1 MAERLASSLLLG
13 SAGGGEVLTEI
24 LPLFASALGAGAGF
38 GCRRRGLGELL
49 LGPSGMGLDRGFRC
63 RRCAGIV
70 TCCKASVALCEAF
83 ASITGG
89 VIRLHRRIQGKGI
102 SMDAIRVRGGSR
114 LEGSVWTGGSKNASL
129 PILAAT
135 LLCDGPVVLDN
146 VPQVRDIG
154 TMLGLL
160 ERLGMT
166 WSWQDDGSLRLE
178 LCHEDETEA
187 PYHLVRQMRAS
198 FCLLGPLWAKR
209 GQATVSMP
217 GGCAIGERPVDL
229 HLKGMRALGAR
240 IDLDGGN
247 IRCSGRV
254 SGGSVY
260 LGGSFGSTVLGTA
273 NVLMAAVL
281 ADGETRIDYAAQEP
295 EIEDLCGFLTSCGAQ
310 IEGVGSHC
318 LKVRGVKSLSGCRY
332 RVIED
337 RIEAGTM
344 VIAGLMT
351 RGEVEVLGARPD
363 HLSALVDCLRFAQ
376 LPIELGV
383 RALPLEEIGS
393 AGLRQL
399 AEHPH
404 VERRSE
410 SLGPRQ
416 SAARLQRKPNAPLVS
431 YRTVF
436 HETASGESQQMA
448 EVPFIRSLP
457 WDGCEAVD
465 MSTLPYPGFP
475 TDLQAQFMALMCL
488 ADGISVITEKIYPD
502 RFIHIAEL
510 ARLGA
515 KIRRSGPVAIVEGGR
530 PLSGASVMASDLRAS
545 AALVLAGL
553 VAEGETTVR
562 RVYHLDRGYDR
573 LEEKMRRL
581 GGQVERVREG

>member
-1 MAERLASSLLLG
+1 
-13 SAGGGEVLTEI
+13 
-24 LPLFASALGAGAGF
+24 
-38 GCRRRGLGELL
+38 
-49 LGPSGMGLDRGFRC
+49 
-63 RRCAGIV
+63 
-70 TCCKASVALCEAF
+70 
-83 ASITGG
+83 
-89 VIRLHRRIQGKGI
+89 
-102 SMDAIRVRGGSR
+102 MDAIRVRGGLR

-135 LLCDGPVVLDN
+135 LLCEGPVVLEN
-146 VPQVRDIG
+146 VPPVRDIR
-154 TMLGLL
+154 TMLLLL

-166 WSWQDDGSLRLE
+166 WRWQEDGSLRLE
-178 LCHEDETEA
+178 VVDESETEA

-209 GQATVSMP
+209 GKATVSMP

-229 HLKGMRALGAR
+229 HLKGMRAIGATLE
-240 IDLDGGN
+240 LDRGN

-254 SGGSVY
+254 GGGSVY

-281 ADGETRIDYAAQEP
+281 GEGETRIDYAAQEP
-295 EIEDLCGFLTSCGAQ
+295 EVEDLCRFLQACGAD

-318 LKVRGVKSLSGCRY
+318 LTVRGVKSLHGCRY

-363 HLSALVDCLRFAQ
+363 HLSALLDRLRFAK
-376 LPIELGV
+376 LPFEVGVRELPLSELG
-383 RALPLEEIGS
+383 S
-393 AGLRQL
+393 ANLRQL
-399 AEHPH
+399 GERPQ
-404 VERRSE
+404 VERRSD
-410 SLGPRQ
+410 SVGPRQ
-416 SAARLQRKPNAPLVS
+416 STARLRRNPNAPLVS
-431 YRTVF
+431 YRTVL
-436 HETASGESQQMA
+436 HETEDGESERVA

-457 WDGCEAVD
+457 WESCEAVD
-465 MSTLPYPGFP
+465 ISTLPYPGFP
-475 TDLQAQFMALMCL
+475 TDLQAQFMALMCM
-488 ADGISVITEKIYPD
+488 ADGVSVITEKIYPD

-515 KIRRSGPVAIVEGGR
+515 KIRRAGPVAIVEGGR
-530 PLSGASVMASDLRAS
+530 PLSGANVMASDLRAS

-562 RVYHLDRGYDR
+562 RVYHLDRGYCH
-573 LEEKMRRL
+573 LEDKMRTL